1 MPGMARRIL
10 PALAVILGACY
21 GPTTPI
27 GVPCAANNECPSG
40 QSCNP
45 ETNKCEPPSEPV
57 IWRDDA
63 AEDFEV
69 EGAVTD
75 GTAIEAAGVI
85 GPIGYFAGGLRL
97 TGIDRNAIPD
107 RATTWSE
114 VAAAPRA
121 GTTFV
126 RSTDFEFGTATPLG
140 LGLSNSNDITVLV
153 EGEIFLGQP
162 GTWRFELTADDLG
175 FLDLAPPGSAT
186 FERITT
192 DVDAGTAGTYV
203 VDAPGWH
210 RLRGAFADDSGSM
223 GYELR
228 YDPPGGNT
236 NFRDIPEFDLRAP
249 AGDVAGLIVDG
260 FDDPFLMGPRG
271 SVLHPGTLASQTFE
285 TDPFGLPLGTGSYAL
300 RFAGQV
306 RIDVAGSYAF
316 RVDSGQGHRVWLD
329 GTLVTDKLGIA
340 AESTVTP
347 PAELEPGWHD
357 FVVDMHRN
365 NAASARLAVTV
376 ESGPVWVGETIPL
389 ENLRPVV
396 GRSTRWA
403 GALSL
408 ASLGMTDTGTATQTL
423 NIVQPPGMTASRID
437 VTFSFTHPVQS
448 SMQVRVDP
456 PVGLTTTPVATGS
469 LTGSGSYFRYLTMLP
484 STAGSTWNIIATDTV
499 LDMMTGSLT
508 SAGVTIHGFA
518 DPAPFPTTYR
528 FVSAPRDLG
537 QVASFSH
544 VKWALRQVGKD
555 ATATISLRTC
565 DDAAACDAEPWTP
578 VGEGP
583 LPDLLPRRFAQY
595 MVDLTSNG
603 DVPAALDWIEIGYR
617 TYVDR

>member
-1 MPGMARRIL
+1 MAWRIL
-10 PALAVILGACY
+10 PALAALLGACY
-21 GPTTPI
+21 GPSTPI

-45 ETNKCEPPSEPV
+45 ETNKCEPPSEPE

-63 AEDFEV
+63 AADFEV
-69 EGAVTD
+69 EGALAD
-75 GTAIEAAGVI
+75 GTAVEAAGFV
-85 GPIGYFAGGLRL
+85 GPIGYFAGGLRI

-114 VAAAPRA
+114 VAAAARA

-126 RSTDFEFGTATPLG
+126 RSAELDFGTGTPLG
-140 LGLSNSNDITVLV
+140 LGLSSSNDITVLV
-153 EGEIFLGQP
+153 EGEIYLGQP
-162 GTWRFELTADDLG
+162 GTWRFELAADDLG
-175 FLDLAPPGSAT
+175 FVDLAPPGGS
-186 FERITT
+186 FQRVVT
-192 DVDAGTAGTYV
+192 DEDVTSTGDYV
-203 VDAPGWH
+203 VTAPGWH
-210 RLRGAFADDSGSM
+210 RLRGAFADGSGSM
-223 GYELR
+223 AYELR
-228 YDPPGGNT
+228 YDPPGGPT
-236 NFRDIPEFDLRAP
+236 NFREISQFDLRAP

-260 FDDPFLMGPRG
+260 FEGAFLMGPRG

-285 TDPFGLPLGTGSYAL
+285 TDPFGLPLGTSSYAL

-316 RVDSGQGHRVWLD
+316 RVDSGQGHRVWID
-329 GTLVTDKLGIA
+329 GTLVTDKLGIL

-357 FVVDMHRN
+357 FVVDMHRYS
-365 NAASARLAVTV
+365 AASARLAVTV
-376 ESGPVWVGETIPL
+376 ESGPAWVGETIPL

-396 GRSTRWA
+396 GRRTRWA
-403 GALSL
+403 GAISPT
-408 ASLGMTDTGTATQTL
+408 SLGMADAGSATKTL

-437 VTFSFTHPVQS
+437 VTFAFTHPVQS
-448 SMQVRVDP
+448 SMQVRVTP
-456 PVGLTTTPVATGS
+456 PVGSTITPVAAGS
-469 LTGSGSYFRYLTMLP
+469 LNGTGSYFRYLTMPP
-484 STAGSTWNIIATDTV
+484 STAGATWNIIGTDTV
-499 LDMMTGSLT
+499 TDNMTGSLT

-537 QVASFSH
+537 KVASFSH
-544 VKWALRQVGKD
+544 VRWALRQPRSD

-578 VGEGP
+578 VAEGP
-583 LPDLLPRRFAQY
+583 LPDLPARRFAQY
-595 MVDLTSNG
+595 MVELTSSG
-603 DVPAALDWIEIGYR
+603 DVPTALDWIEIGYR
-617 TYVDR
+617 AYVDR